1 MSESDWI
8 TLTIDATGEAE
19 RTLKSTIGTYGPL
32 NHPGK
37 RYVYRLGARV
47 HVKESVESLRAELE
61 KQALDWITLTIESG
75 EQQRSLKSEIG
86 AYGPQDGKGKPYI
99 YRMGARIH
107 VRESVAHLREELEG
121 DITVAK
127 AGEI

>member
-1 MSESDWI
+1 M
-8 TLTIDATGEAE
+8 TLAIDATGEAE
-19 RTLKSTIGTYGPL
+19 RTLKFTIGTYGPL

-61 KQALDWITLTIESG
+61 ERALDWITLTIESG
-75 EQQRSLKSEIG
+75 EQQRSRKSEIG
-86 AYGPQDGKGKPYI
+86 AYGPEDGDGKPYV
-99 YRMGARIH
+99 YRMGRQIF

-121 DITVAK
+121 L
-127 AGEI
+127 GPSG